1 MLGHEHGKPRC
12 VAEADLCHQPAV
24 GQLCGALRVI
34 VLRQAPPRPGE
45 LFRSA
50 LDVSKAKAVLKWSPE
65 WKFED
70 GLRPLV
76 EWFQKEAR

>member
-1 MLGHEHGKPRC
+1 
-12 VAEADLCHQPAV
+12 
-24 GQLCGALRVI
+24 
-34 VLRQAPPRPGE
+34 
-45 LFRSA
+45 
-50 LDVSKAKAVLKWSPE
+50 VLKWSPE